1 MTPLHEEHVAL
12 PGTIL
17 GGRDVTT
24 REELLSRFRAMPANS
39 LLVLDLETVQFM
51 DYSWADEIIGNL
63 LRASL
68 KAKVPRF
75 VVVREPNT
83 SVSESIAAAV
93 SIHGLTCV
101 MVDAGGKATVLG
113 NLSPSLRQ
121 TYETAVARGQISA
134 QDLPDA
140 LSPSTKSNRLKELER
155 RGLLYRVGEEV
166 IDGGGRRFIYEP
178 VR

>member
-12 PGTIL
+12 PETIL
-17 GGRDVTT
+17 GGRDATT

-51 DYSWADEIIGNL
+51 DYSWADEII
-63 LRASL
+63 ASL
-68 KAKVPRF
+68 LKASRKAKAPRF
-75 VVVREPNT
+75 VVVRQPSI
-83 SVSESIAAAV
+83 SVSESIEAAV
-93 SIHGLTCV
+93 SLHGLTCV
-101 MVDAGGKATVLG
+101 KVDSEGKASVLG

-121 TYETAVARGQISA
+121 TYDMAVARGQISA